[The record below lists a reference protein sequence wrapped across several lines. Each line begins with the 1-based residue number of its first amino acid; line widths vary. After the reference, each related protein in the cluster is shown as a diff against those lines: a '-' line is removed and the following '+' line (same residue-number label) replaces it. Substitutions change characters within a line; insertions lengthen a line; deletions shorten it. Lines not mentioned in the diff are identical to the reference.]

1 MGVFHFFK
9 IVLMVS
15 NHTKH
20 HKQITPSPSHQ
31 EKNHHL
37 SIPSLIYVI
46 LLFPFYYLLSVF
58 NYEDDTN

>member
-1 MGVFHFFK
+1 
-9 IVLMVS
+9 MVS

-20 HKQITPSPSHQ
+20 HKQINTPSPSHQ